1 MAVFVGKDTKL
12 IVQGITGRQATFH
25 TKIALEYGTNVVAG
39 VAPGKAGEKVLG
51 KIPVFN
57 TVSEAKEATGGNA
70 SVIYVP
76 ARFAADAI
84 CEAIDAGLDFVCCIT
99 EHIPVQDMVKVRAY
113 MKGKKTRV
121 LGPNCPGILTVDES
135 VADIYP

>member
-57 TVSEAKEATGGNA
+57 TVSEAKEATGGKRLTQAWILSAA
-70 SVIYVP
+70 S
-76 ARFAADAI
+76 
-84 CEAIDAGLDFVCCIT
+84 
-99 EHIPVQDMVKVRAY
+99 
-113 MKGKKTRV
+113 
-121 LGPNCPGILTVDES
+121 PNIS
-135 VADIYP
+135 RYRIW

>member
-25 TKIALEYGTNVVAG
+25 TKIALDYGTNVVAG

-57 TVSEAKEATGGNA
+57 TVSEAKEATGANA
-70 SVIYVP
+70 SLLSVP
-76 ARFAADAI
+76 QPTSLPALRPLPSWQPR
-84 CEAIDAGLDFVCCIT
+84 EPWAG
-99 EHIPVQDMVKVRAY
+99 
-113 MKGKKTRV
+113 
-121 LGPNCPGILTVDES
+121 
-135 VADIYP
+135 

>member
-1 MAVFVGKDTKL
+1 MSVFVGKDTKL

-25 TKIALEYGTNVVAG
+25 TKIALDYGTNVVAG

-57 TVSEAKEATGGNA
+57 TVRDAKEATGANA

-76 ARFAADAI
+76 ARFPLMRNWILSAASPNT
-84 CEAIDAGLDFVCCIT
+84 F
-99 EHIPVQDMVKVRAY
+99 RY
-113 MKGKKTRV
+113 MTW
-121 LGPNCPGILTVDES
+121 
-135 VADIYP
+135 

>member
-1 MAVFVGKDTKL
+1 MSVFVGKDTKL

-25 TKIALEYGTNVVAG
+25 TKIALDYGTNVVAG

-57 TVSEAKEATGGNA
+57 TVRDAKEATGANA

-76 ARFAADAI
+76 
-84 CEAIDAGLDFVCCIT
+84 
-99 EHIPVQDMVKVRAY
+99 
-113 MKGKKTRV
+113 
-121 LGPNCPGILTVDES
+121 GPFCSGCYL
-135 VADIYP
+135 